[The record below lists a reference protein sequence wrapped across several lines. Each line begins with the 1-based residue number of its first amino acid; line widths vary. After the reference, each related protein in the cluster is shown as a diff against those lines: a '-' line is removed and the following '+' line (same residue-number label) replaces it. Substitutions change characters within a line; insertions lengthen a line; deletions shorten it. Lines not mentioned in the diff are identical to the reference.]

1 MIKSRINISK
11 YGSQKVYGLDFL
23 LNGTVFKRVKGITP
37 NFGKIKEANE
47 RINNKGISKYHIDDI
62 IDDILE

>member
-11 YGSQKVYGLDFL
+11 YGSQKVYGLDFIF
-23 LNGTVFKRVKGITP
+23 NGTVFKRIKGITP
-37 NFGKIKEANE
+37 CLGKIKEANE